1 MDNYVRQ
8 VIRHAWIW
16 DGTGSERFPGEVW
29 IRGNRI
35 ERVLPAAAAAP
46 ADTAQVIDAR
56 GMTLMPGLVEG
67 HAHLSFI
74 ELPRS
79 VELGDT
85 PPEEHVLGTMHNARK
100 LLEHGFTSAFSAA
113 SAKLRLDVV
122 IRNEI
127 NAGRIPGP
135 RLRAASPEITVT
147 GGLGD
152 EMRLHQVRS
161 SFGLVADGEDE
172 IVKAVRLCI
181 REGVDTVK
189 INISGDDGSKAK
201 GDKTVMR
208 ENEVRA
214 AVEVSHEFGRKI
226 AAHARASR
234 SVVRAVDC
242 GVDVIYHC
250 EGANDEALDR
260 LEAVKHRVF
269 CGPAIAPIHN
279 LLYESEARGLPR
291 NAQRTAEL
299 ARVMEES
306 QRTYAAMRRR
316 GIPVVIGGDYGFV
329 ATPQG
334 ENARDIE
341 LYVKLFGYTPA
352 EALLC
357 ATQVGGAL
365 MGLDVGQ
372 VRDGWLA
379 DLLLIDGDP
388 VADVRLLQN
397 ADNLALIML
406 DGRVHKNTLAPAR

>member
-201 GDKTVMR
+201 CDKTVMR